1 MSSSSK
7 PTFSSSSEEEGLLL
21 ALACHCTMTSMTESS
36 GEPLKGIHEYPS
48 GPGLWHKCL
57 IEAVRDGAGE
67 NRQRGLL
74 LAGAPQTGRVR
85 GYNPTFREQSAPR
98 IGENDI
104 NYTRKE
110 GSFWGRKGVP
120 CCYFS

>member
-21 ALACHCTMTSMTESS
+21 ALACHCSMTSMTESS
-36 GEPLKGIHEYPS
+36 GEPLKGIPEYP
-48 GPGLWHKCL
+48 KCL

-74 LAGAPQTGRVR
+74 LAGAPQTGRV
-85 GYNPTFREQSAPR
+85 GGCNPTFREQSAPR
-98 IGENDI
+98 VGENDI

-110 GSFWGRKGVP
+110 GSFLGRRGVP